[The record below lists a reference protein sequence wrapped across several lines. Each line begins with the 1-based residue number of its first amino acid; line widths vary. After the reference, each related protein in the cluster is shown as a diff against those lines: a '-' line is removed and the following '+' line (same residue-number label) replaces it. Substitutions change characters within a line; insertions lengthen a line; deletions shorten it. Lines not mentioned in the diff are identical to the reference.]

1 MRLARPPSD
10 FGRVWIW
17 QAKYHVKDAG

>member
-17 QAKYHVKDAG
+17 QAKYQVKDAG